1 MCVCV
6 FVCLNVFFL
15 CPWLFLSWKKG
26 RRSRTSVFS
35 PEYKLTR
42 LVSQI
47 GWPSYYHFS
56 QKGNQPQFRKL
67 QCTITLIFEETR
79 NVALKIGAMIR
90 SVKFVSPEV
99 ALFCYISAIRP
110 CMDCYCQVLG
120 GASSWYLELLD
131 KLQKMD
137 LEDCRSFTYH
147 LPWTLGSSSKCS
159 QLTSFL

>member
-1 MCVCV
+1 MCLCVCV
-6 FVCLNVFFL
+6 SQCVFL
-15 CPWLFLSWKKG
+15 CPWLFLSWEKG
-26 RRSRTSVFS
+26 RSCRTWVFS

-90 SVKFVSPEV
+90 SVKFLSPELLCFLHMCHTTMHGLLLSGV
-99 ALFCYISAIRP
+99 GWC
-110 CMDCYCQVLG
+110 
-120 GASSWYLELLD
+120 LELVFGIV
-131 KLQKMD
+131 
-137 LEDCRSFTYH
+137 R
-147 LPWTLGSSSKCS
+147 
-159 QLTSFL
+159 

>member
-67 QCTITLIFEETR
+67 QCTI
-79 NVALKIGAMIR
+79 
-90 SVKFVSPEV
+90 SPEV

-147 LPWTLGSSSKCS
+147 LSWTLGSSSKCS
-159 QLTSFL
+159 HLTSFL

>member
-90 SVKFVSPEV
+90 SVKFLFPEV
-99 ALFCYISAIRP
+99 ALFS
-110 CMDCYCQVLG
+110 
-120 GASSWYLELLD
+120 
-131 KLQKMD
+131 
-137 LEDCRSFTYH
+137 TYVPYDH
-147 LPWTLGSSSKCS
+147 AWIAVVWCWLVPRVDIWDY
-159 QLTSFL
+159 